1 MILSRVIEHVKQ
13 QHWTAV
19 FLDFVIVVMGVFIGI
34 QVSNWNA
41 ARADMRLGAEY
52 ATRLSVDLRT
62 DLRSTDR
69 QLAYYDEVLS
79 AVRRTDEL
87 LKDPNADPQSVVT
100 SAYRATEIIFVAPNH
115 ATWDQIVSSG
125 HLALLPK
132 SAAGPLAF
140 YYSFD
145 VAGDFYDFLAG
156 SAYRRTVRQIIPIE
170 IQAAMRAGCS
180 DELDEDGN
188 AIGFMNECRL
198 EADPALI
205 RSTAEA
211 LRRDPAVAG
220 TLNYQYSEVTRAVDN
235 LRANLRVL
243 ERTIAAL
250 GGTDGGDE
258 K

>member
-19 FLDFVIVVMGVFIGI
+19 FLDFVIVVTGVFIGI

-41 ARADMRLGAEY
+41 ARADKRLGAEY

-62 DLRSTDR
+62 DLTSTNR
-69 QLAYYDEVLS
+69 QLTYYEEVLR
-79 AVRRTDEL
+79 AVHRTDEL
-87 LKDPNADPQSVVT
+87 LKDPNADPEPVVT
-100 SAYRATEIIFVAPNH
+100 SAYRATEIMFTAPSH

-132 SAAGPLAF
+132 NAAGPLAF

-145 VAGDFYDFLAG
+145 VAGDLYQFLAG
-156 SAYRRTVRQIIPIE
+156 SAFRRKVRQIIPIE

-180 DELDEDGN
+180 DELDEGGN
-188 AIGFMNECRL
+188 AIGFMKECRL
-198 EADPALI
+198 EADAALV

-211 LRRDPAVAG
+211 LRRDPAVG
-220 TLNYQYSEVTRAVDN
+220 RTLNYQYSDVSRAVDN
-235 LRANLRVL
+235 LRANLPVL
-243 ERTIAAL
+243 KRAIAVL
-250 GGTDGGDE
+250 GGTDGGN
-258 K
+258 